1 MLTDIWTKLII
12 PNNNKL
18 RLLVTDNSHDY
29 SDKSIIKRKLGDQR
43 ELVKDLQSAR
53 MMLIPG
59 HKAELYCLAAEE
71 ARELC
76 IPIVTLGIGCLAE
89 RVDHEITGF
98 VANNQN
104 DFANYTLN
112 LFNND
117 NLWKKIR
124 NNLMKRKNST
134 TWKIVAKELVK
145 QIS

>member
-1 MLTDIWTKLII
+1 MI
-12 PNNNKL
+12 
-18 RLLVTDNSHDY
+18 
-29 SDKSIIKRKLGDQR
+29 
-43 ELVKDLQSAR
+43 
-53 MMLIPG
+53 LIPG

-98 VANNQN
+98 IANNQN
-104 DFANYTLN
+104 EFANYTLN

-124 NNLMKRKNST
+124 NNLIERKNST
-134 TWKIVAKELVK
+134 TWKMVAKELVK
-145 QIS
+145 QIT